1 MPYRQIDPD
10 AVIET
15 IHRLGLRIAERFPG
29 RGLNGVCAD
38 LLETAKAAQARVRS
52 MQQPW
57 LWVRGL
63 SLVLAA
69 LGLVGLIA
77 VGARLGLPLLAGL
90 REPTQGAEV
99 LDLVSGV
106 EAAVNILI
114 LGGAAIFFILRHE
127 ERSKRALALAA
138 LHELRSLAHV
148 VDMHQLTK
156 DPVMMLNPE
165 RRTVAAPKDVM
176 TAFELS
182 RYLDYC
188 SELLA
193 LIGKCAA
200 LYAAHTQDALV
211 IEAVNDV
218 EDLTTNLSRKIW
230 QKIAIVSETGSR
242 PAI

>member
-1 MPYRQIDPD
+1 MTYRRIEPD
-10 AVIET
+10 AVIKT
-15 IHRLGLRIAERFPG
+15 IDRLGLRIGERFPS
-29 RGLNGVCAD
+29 RGLTGVCSE
-38 LLETAKAAQARVRS
+38 LLAAAKETQARVTAMR
-52 MQQPW
+52 QPW

-63 SLVLAA
+63 SLGLAV
-69 LGLVGLIA
+69 LGLVALA
-77 VGARLGLPLLAGL
+77 VVAGRLGLPALSSLHA
-90 REPTQGAEV
+90 PPPSDV
-99 LDLVSGV
+99 LDLVSAA

-127 ERSKRALALAA
+127 ERSKRAQALAA

-156 DPVMMLNPE
+156 DPVMMLNPDK
-165 RRTVAAPKDVM
+165 RTQAAPKDAM

-200 LYAAHTQDALV
+200 LYAEHTQDAVV
-211 IEAVNDV
+211 IEAVNDI
-218 EDLTTNLSRKIW
+218 EALTTNLSRKIW
-230 QKIAIVSETGSR
+230 QKIALVSDAAP
-242 PAI
+242 PAAI